1 MKVGYARVSSTDQ
14 NLARQI
20 KALKVARCEKIFEEK
35 QSGKSTQNRPEL
47 QAAIAYVRQGD
58 TLVVASLDRLSRNY
72 DDASDIIK
80 QIRDKQVRM
89 EVLDAPF
96 LSMQT
101 GDSDMDKFMFDMLT
115 KLLAYMAQTERKKIR
130 ERQLQGIEIAKAN
143 GKYRGTRPAYAADA
157 PNPQKRFIYH
167 RIVDQL
173 RNKATGAPI
182 SYRAIAAETG
192 VSVQTVINIKNRMN
206 QMLSEKKTF
215 SSRD

>member
-20 KALKVARCEKIFEEK
+20 KALKTTGCEKIFEEK
-35 QSGKSTQNRPEL
+35 QSGKSTENRPEL
-47 QAAIAYVRQGD
+47 QAAITYVRQGD
-58 TLVVASLDRLSRNY
+58 TLVIASLDRLSRNY

-130 ERQLQGIEIAKAN
+130 ERQRQGIEIAKSN
-143 GKYRGTRPAYAADA
+143 GKYRGTRPAYAEDS

-173 RNKATGAPI
+173 RNKATGARI

-192 VSVQTVINIKNRMN
+192 VSVQTVINIKNRLN
-206 QMLSEKKTF
+206 EEIPE
-215 SSRD
+215 

>member
-14 NLARQI
+14 NLDRQI
-20 KALKVARCEKIFEEK
+20 KALKAAKCEKIFGEK
-35 QSGKSTQNRPEL
+35 QSGKSTQNRSEL

-72 DDASDIIK
+72 DDISNIIK

-101 GDSDMDKFMFDMLT
+101 GDPDMDKFIFDLLT

-130 ERQLQGIEIAKAN
+130 ERQQQGIEIAKAN
-143 GKYRGTRPAYAADA
+143 GKYRGDSAC
-157 PNPQKRFIYH
+157 
-167 RIVDQL
+167 L
-173 RNKATGAPI
+173 RRRRTQPTKTSYLP
-182 SYRAIAAETG
+182 SYR
-192 VSVQTVINIKNRMN
+192 
-206 QMLSEKKTF
+206 
-215 SSRD
+215 

>member
-20 KALKVARCEKIFEEK
+20 EALKVARCEKIFEEK

-80 QIRDKQVRM
+80 QIRDKQVKM

-115 KLLAYMAQTERKKIR
+115 KC
-130 ERQLQGIEIAKAN
+130 
-143 GKYRGTRPAYAADA
+143 
-157 PNPQKRFIYH
+157 
-167 RIVDQL
+167 
-173 RNKATGAPI
+173 
-182 SYRAIAAETG
+182 
-192 VSVQTVINIKNRMN
+192 
-206 QMLSEKKTF
+206 
-215 SSRD
+215 

>member
-80 QIRDKQVRM
+80 QIRDKQVKM

-130 ERQLQGIEIAKAN
+130 ERQRQGIEIAKVN
-143 GKYRGTRPAYAADA
+143 GKYRGTRPVYAEDS

-167 RIVDQL
+167 RIVEQL

-192 VSVQTVINIKNRMN
+192 VSVQTVINIKNRLN
-206 QMLSEKKTF
+206 AEILE
-215 SSRD
+215 